1 MSSIGP
7 KIEQMSKVVA
17 ICRKMIDRKLVTF
30 CQTLVERGRKNVEN
44 CEHSTN
50 VVDEMSKVVDNGG
63 SWSQFVAHGSKVVE
77 NCRALV
83 AICRTLVVRGRKMSK
98 MVESG

>member
-1 MSSIGP
+1 MGP

-63 SWSQFVAHGSKVVE
+63 SWSQFVEYGSEVVEEMSKVVG
-77 NCRALV
+77 NWKTITFYASRF
-83 AICRTLVVRGRKMSK
+83 
-98 MVESG
+98 ESH